1 MARQRAAG
9 PHAAWISEASMTQKS
24 RFQVSVFGGP
34 LVTKRGPN
42 VFKTFGPVFGVTI
55 LNYEM

>member
-34 LVTKRGPN
+34 LVTKRDA
-42 VFKTFGPVFGVTI
+42 TFFIKLGPVFGVTI
-55 LNYEM
+55 LNYEL